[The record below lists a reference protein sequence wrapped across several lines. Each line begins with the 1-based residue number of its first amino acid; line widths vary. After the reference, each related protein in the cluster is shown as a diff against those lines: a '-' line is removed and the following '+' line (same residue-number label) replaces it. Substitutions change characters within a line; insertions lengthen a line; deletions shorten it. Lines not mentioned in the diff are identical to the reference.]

1 MKTIT
6 FHKNDI
12 YKGSLILIN
21 KCYPLVS
28 RGSRNNLS
36 LLPVGAQASEILLE
50 FNTAAVLT
58 HLIGRLQC
66 QEVILPISGYRS
78 LEEQK
83 SIYEDSMK
91 TNGREFTEKYVALP
105 NHSEHQTGLAIDLAL
120 KQDHIDFIR
129 PEFPYEGICNV
140 FREKALQCGFVE
152 RYPRNKEAI
161 TGIAHEPWHFRYVGY
176 PHSLIMQEYNFTLE
190 EYVEFIK
197 SYHYEG
203 EHFITDINQQVVEIF
218 YIRAVYSLTVIELPD
233 EGIYQISGNNIDG
246 FIVTLWK

>member
-12 YKGSLILIN
+12 HKGSLILIN

-36 LLPVGAQASEILLE
+36 LLPVGVQASEILLE
-50 FNTAAVLT
+50 INTAAVLT

-83 SIYEDSMK
+83 SIYETSMK
-91 TNGREFTEKYVALP
+91 MNGREFTEKYVAMP

-129 PEFPYEGICNV
+129 PEFPYKGICNV

-176 PHSLIMQEYNFTLE
+176 PHSLIMQENNFTLE

-203 EHFITDINQQVVEIF
+203 EHFITNINQQVIEIF
-218 YIRAVYSLTVIELPD
+218 YISASYSLTVIELPD
-233 EGIYQISGNNIDG
+233 EVIYQISGNNIDG